1 MLIFGLLDI
10 WVFQFNPM
18 QKNIFLD
25 QEKGSHYFNNRSI
38 SADPTD
44 IDGLERAWSD
54 SRASI
59 IPPSDR
65 FARSVTSDQAPPLLG
80 KKVIDKD
87 MFDALN

>member
-1 MLIFGLLDI
+1 
-10 WVFQFNPM
+10 M

-25 QEKGSHYFNNRSI
+25 QERGSHYFNNRST

-44 IDGLERAWSD
+44 IDGLERARSD
-54 SRASI
+54 SRSSI
-59 IPPSDR
+59 IPLSNR
-65 FARSVTSDQAPPLLG
+65 LSRSVTSDKAPPLLA

>member
-1 MLIFGLLDI
+1 M
-10 WVFQFNPM
+10 
-18 QKNIFLD
+18 D
-25 QEKGSHYFNNRSI
+25 QEKGSHYFNNRST

-44 IDGLERAWSD
+44 IDGLERARSD

-65 FARSVTSDQAPPLLG
+65 LARSVTSDQAPPLLG